1 MSVKPIGIF
10 DSGAGGLSI
19 WKEISLLM
27 PKESTVY
34 ISDAKYAP
42 YGSKGKE
49 AIIKRSIINT
59 EKLLDMGA
67 KIIVVACNTATTS
80 AITSLRKTYKV
91 PFIGVEPAIKPAA
104 LATNTNKIGV
114 LATKGTLSSALFYK
128 TSKKYTQNKT
138 VLEIEGKGI
147 VELIESGKLHSQ
159 EMKKLLIESL
169 KPVLDSP
176 IDC

>member
-59 EKLLDMGA
+59 
-67 KIIVVACNTATTS
+67 
-80 AITSLRKTYKV
+80 
-91 PFIGVEPAIKPAA
+91 
-104 LATNTNKIGV
+104 
-114 LATKGTLSSALFYK
+114 
-128 TSKKYTQNKT
+128 
-138 VLEIEGKGI
+138 
-147 VELIESGKLHSQ
+147 
-159 EMKKLLIESL
+159 
-169 KPVLDSP
+169 
-176 IDC
+176 